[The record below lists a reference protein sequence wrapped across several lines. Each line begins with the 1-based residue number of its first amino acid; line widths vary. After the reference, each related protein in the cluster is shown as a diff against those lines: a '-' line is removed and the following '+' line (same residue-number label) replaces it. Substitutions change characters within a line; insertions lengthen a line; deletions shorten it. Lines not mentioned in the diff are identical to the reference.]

1 MTYGV
6 YNRDLKSV
14 SLSGKYSIDDCKKYL
29 WRDTDVVC
37 SEREK
42 WCSWEVKLIFHEWRS
57 FQYWRYYNQII
68 LGFVSIEMHSN
79 YYTGPDKI
87 VYDPQTTKGET
98 K

>member
-14 SLSGKYSIDDCKKYL
+14 SLSGRYSIEGCKIYL

-42 WCSWEVKLIFHEWRS
+42 WCAWVVKLIFHKWRG
-57 FQYWRYYNQII
+57 FHYNRWERRID
-68 LGFVSIEMHSN
+68 LGFVSIETHSN
-79 YYTGPDKI
+79 YYTWADKI
-87 VYDPQTTKGET
+87 VYDPQKTKGEA